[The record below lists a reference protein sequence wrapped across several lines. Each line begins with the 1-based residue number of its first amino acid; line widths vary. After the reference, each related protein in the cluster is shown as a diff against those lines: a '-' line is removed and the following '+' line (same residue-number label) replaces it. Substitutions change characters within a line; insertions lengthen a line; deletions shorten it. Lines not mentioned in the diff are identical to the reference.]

1 MDPIENI
8 GAKLV
13 RQAASKTNDL
23 AGDGTTTA
31 VILSAALIT
40 EGMKVVLAGSNPI
53 QIVRGIENTVKA
65 VVNKLKYY
73 SVSIRSNEDII
84 NIASVSAGNDKNI
97 GKLISDSMAKVGK
110 QGVVTIQESKN
121 VEDYLVFVEGMQFER
136 GYISPY
142 FITDS
147 DKMLCEYLSCRLLL
161 VDSKITNPKEII
173 GLLESAIRENFPLL
187 IIAEEIEQ
195 EPLAILVVNKLR
207 GKLKVVA
214 IKAPGFG
221 ERRTQYLEDIAV
233 MTGSTVV
240 KEELGINLE
249 KVEASFLGYASKVE
263 IKKEFSTIVGDGSYK
278 QQIETRLKQVYNQ
291 LEKTEQKYERDKL
304 NERIARLSGGV
315 AIINVGAQT
324 ETELKEKKLRVEDAL
339 CATRAA
345 VEEGIVVGGGFTLIK
360 LSKEI
365 DLIKNEMVDE
375 EQQIGAEIVRKAL
388 LYPVRLIANNAGVNG
403 SIIMHKVF
411 ENLNSN
417 FGFDAATGEY
427 TDLMISGVIDP
438 AKVIRCSLENASS
451 VARIFLTADCIV
463 CEIEDEEKVPAGGI
477 DYD

>member
-1 MDPIENI
+1 MWFYKSLDEKNIGSHLTFYSRYKYKTKKNLVVNINAGAKELYFNSNGEAMKRMSKGVDKLAAVVGVTLGPKGRNVVLESKYGSPRIVNDGVTVAKEVNLMDPIENI

-84 NIASVSAGNDKNI
+84 NIASVSAGNDNNI

-147 DKMLCEYLSCRLLL
+147 DKMLCEYLNCRLLL
-161 VDSKITNPKEII
+161 VDGKITNPKEII

-249 KVEASFLGYASKVE
+249 KVEASFLGYASK
-263 IKKEFSTIVGDGSYK
+263 
-278 QQIETRLKQVYNQ
+278 LK
-291 LEKTEQKYERDKL
+291 
-304 NERIARLSGGV
+304 
-315 AIINVGAQT
+315 
-324 ETELKEKKLRVEDAL
+324 
-339 CATRAA
+339 
-345 VEEGIVVGGGFTLIK
+345 
-360 LSKEI
+360 
-365 DLIKNEMVDE
+365 
-375 EQQIGAEIVRKAL
+375 
-388 LYPVRLIANNAGVNG
+388 
-403 SIIMHKVF
+403 
-411 ENLNSN
+411 
-417 FGFDAATGEY
+417 
-427 TDLMISGVIDP
+427 
-438 AKVIRCSLENASS
+438 
-451 VARIFLTADCIV
+451 
-463 CEIEDEEKVPAGGI
+463 
-477 DYD
+477 